1 MISTYIMGGLGNQ
14 LFQIFA
20 ALSYALSNE
29 FPIIFP
35 YSETSFGKFTER
47 KVYWGSF
54 LYSIQ
59 ILVKK
64 MIPKFE
70 MLREKGFEYTFIP
83 PVSNK
88 NIILFGYYQS
98 YKYFEPKYAAICNMI
113 GLQQKK
119 SQVLEKY
126 QHLNYDLS
134 DSVSMH
140 FRIGDYIDIQDKYPI
155 LGKQY
160 YSNALKNIVETTKSN
175 CNIKHI
181 YYFTEAKD
189 LIVVQNLIAKLV
201 YEFPNLRFIY
211 VSQVEEDWEELLLMS
226 LCTHN
231 IIANSTFSW
240 WGAYFN
246 DNPLKTVCYP
256 SLWFGPSLPH
266 NTKDLFPPSWTKINC
281 H

>member
-35 YSETSFGKFTER
+35 YSETAFGKFTER

-54 LYSIQ
+54 LSSIQ
-59 ILVKK
+59 ILAKK
-64 MIPKFE
+64 MIPKFD
-70 MLREKGFEYTFIP
+70 MLREKGFTYSTIP
-83 PVSNK
+83 KIFGK

-98 YKYFEPKYAAICNMI
+98 YKYFEPKYEAICNMI

-155 LGKQY
+155 LIKQY
-160 YSNALKNIVETTKSN
+160 YSDALKNIVEKVGIS
-175 CNIKHI
+175 NIKHI

-189 LIVVQNLIAKLV
+189 LVEVQKLIAELA

-211 VSQVEEDWEELLLMS
+211 VSQIEEDWEELLLMG
-226 LCTHN
+226 LCRHN

-246 DNPLKTVCYP
+246 DNPFKIVCYP
-256 SLWFGPSLPH
+256 SLWFGPSIPH

>member
-20 ALSYALSNE
+20 ALAYSLNTGE
-29 FPIIFP
+29 PIIFP
-35 YSETSFGKFTER
+35 YSDQAFGKFTQR

-54 LYSIQ
+54 LSSIQ
-59 ILVKK
+59 VLAKK
-64 MIPKFE
+64 MIPKFD
-70 MLREKGFEYTFIP
+70 MLREKSFEYTPLTKIFG
-83 PVSNK
+83 K

-98 YKYFEPKYAAICNMI
+98 YKYFESKYDAICNMI
-113 GLQQKK
+113 RLQEKK

-126 QHLNYDLS
+126 KHFNYDFN

-155 LGKQY
+155 LEKSY
-160 YSNALKNIVETTKSN
+160 YSNALSTILNKNFD
-175 CNIKHI
+175 IKRL
-181 YYFTEAKD
+181 YFFTEFKD
-189 LIVVQNLIAKLV
+189 IIEVNTIIIELKK
-201 YEFPNLRFIY
+201 EFPNLGFIY
-211 VSQVEEDWEELLLMS
+211 VSQIEEDWEEMLLMS
-226 LCTHN
+226 LCSHN

-246 DNPLKTVCYP
+246 DNAYKIVCYP
-256 SLWFGPSLPH
+256 DVWFGPSLQH
-266 NTKDLFPPSWTKINC
+266 STKDLFPPSWTQINS